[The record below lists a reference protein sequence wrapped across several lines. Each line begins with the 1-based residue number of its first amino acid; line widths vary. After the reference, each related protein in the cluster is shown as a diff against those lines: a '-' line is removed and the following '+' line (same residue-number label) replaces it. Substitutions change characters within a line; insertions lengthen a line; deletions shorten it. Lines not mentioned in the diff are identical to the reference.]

1 MTQGLRTTIAFQ
13 TRSEPAGD
21 FTFAGKSSAYCFDF
35 RNLIQCFPR
44 NRKVDYQFGDVTEIP
59 NEPRFVKSRPVR
71 RDASNRNSVLL
82 KLNSVRH
89 YQFVVSV
96 EGIDVATNLKWIM
109 ASNSLCLMR
118 RPRFETWFM
127 EGSLVPGYHYVEL
140 ADDHSDLPEKVR
152 YYQNHPEQAEAI
164 IANANRYVEKFFDQQ
179 MEQTIAL
186 LVIQKYLHL
195 SGQEVYD
202 LPRLKAG

>member
-1 MTQGLRTTIAFQ
+1 
-13 TRSEPAGD
+13 
-21 FTFAGKSSAYCFDF
+21 
-35 RNLIQCFPR
+35 
-44 NRKVDYQFGDVTEIP
+44 
-59 NEPRFVKSRPVR
+59 
-71 RDASNRNSVLL
+71 
-82 KLNSVRH
+82 
-89 YQFVVSV
+89 
-96 EGIDVATNLKWIM
+96 M

-140 ADDHSDLPEKVR
+140 DDDHSDLPEKVR